1 MFKKYLDPYKK
12 DISINLVIKS
22 IGTLMEILLPA
33 ILAYIIDTVVPRE
46 DKNAIIM
53 GGLLM
58 VVIAIVAWILNIIAN
73 RMSAKLST
81 SIIFQLRQDLFS
93 KSLNLSPRQVDMF
106 GASSLESRLT
116 SDTYTV
122 HRFLAGSLRMGI
134 RVLLVFFGGIFF
146 CFVLS
151 PKLASI
157 LIFMII
163 AILFFV
169 GRIFSKGLPLFRAV
183 QEKLDNMVQIIRENI
198 SGIRIIKALNKT
210 DYEKERYSEANHIY
224 KDVEISA
231 SYTMAAL
238 RPVVNSILFTGLAFV
253 LVYGSVLVKRGE
265 INTGVIMAFMTYF
278 IQITNSFIGL
288 NFIFNIYNRASACW
302 DRIEEVLVTPL
313 DDNQLEKKDTVK
325 LPEASASVPEI
336 EFKNVSFSYL
346 GEKNNLE
353 NISFKIYPGQ
363 TLGIMGSTG
372 SGKTTIIR
380 LMLRQYDAT
389 EGQVL
394 IRGVDIKDLAIEDIK
409 RIFSGAFQSDFLYA
423 GTIRENISFGR
434 DLSQSEI
441 EEAVSYAMANE
452 FVYEK
457 ENNLDFELA
466 SKGVNLSGGQ
476 KQRLILAR
484 ALAAKPEILILDD
497 STSALDF
504 KTESKVRKVLK
515 ENFENTT
522 SIIIGQRV
530 ASVAEADLILILNE
544 GRCIALGSH
553 EELMKESPLYKEIF
567 QMQLGK
573 GRDI

>member
-389 EGQVL
+389 EGQVI

>member
-1 MFKKYLDPYKK
+1 MFKEYLEPYYK
-12 DISINLVIKS
+12 DISINLIIKS
-22 IGTLMEILLPA
+22 VGTMMEIVLPA
-33 ILAYIIDTVVPRE
+33 ILAYIIDTVVPSK
-46 DKNAIIM
+46 DKNAIII
-53 GGLLM
+53 GGLIM
-58 VVIAIVAWILNIIAN
+58 VAIAILAWVFNIVAN
-73 RMSAKLST
+73 RMSARLST
-81 SIIFQLRQDLFS
+81 SIIFQLRQDLFA
-93 KSLNLSPRQVDMF
+93 KSLSLSPRQVDMF

-134 RVLLVFFGGIFF
+134 RVILIFFGGILF
-146 CFVLS
+146 CFILS

-169 GRIFSKGLPLFRAV
+169 GKIFSKGMPLFKSV

-210 DYEKERYSEANHIY
+210 DYEKERYKESNIIY
-224 KDVEISA
+224 QDGEIAA

-265 INTGVIMAFMTYF
+265 IHTGVIMAFMTYF

-288 NFIFNIYNRASACW
+288 NFIFNIYNRAAACW
-302 DRIEEVLVTPL
+302 GRIEEVLVTPL
-313 DDNQLEKKDTVK
+313 DDNQLELKETVK
-325 LPEASASVPEI
+325 LPEASADLAEI
-336 EFKNVSFSYL
+336 EFRNVSFSYL

-363 TLGIMGSTG
+363 SLGIMGATG

-380 LMLRQYDAT
+380 LMLRQYDAS
-389 EGQVL
+389 EGEVL
-394 IRGVDIKDLAIEDIK
+394 IRGVNIKDLAIEDIK
-409 RIFSGAFQSDFLYA
+409 EIFSGAFQSDFLYA

-441 EEAVSYAMANE
+441 EEAVGFAMAKE

-466 SKGVNLSGGQ
+466 SKAVNLSGGQ

-484 ALAAKPEILILDD
+484 ALAGKPEILILDD

-504 KTESKVRKVLK
+504 KTESKVRRTLK
-515 ENFENTT
+515 EDFEDTT

-530 ASVAEADLILILNE
+530 ASVAGADLILILDE
-544 GRCIALGSH
+544 GRCLALGSH
-553 EELMKESPLYKEIF
+553 EELMVDSPLYKEIF

>member
-33 ILAYIIDTVVPRE
+33 ILAYIIDTVVARE

-389 EGQVL
+389 EGQVI

>member
-22 IGTLMEILLPA
+22 VGTLMEILLPA

-93 KSLNLSPRQVDMF
+93 KSLNLSPRQVDTF

-169 GRIFSKGLPLFRAV
+169 GRIFSKGLPLFKAV

-253 LVYGSVLVKRGE
+253 LIYGSVLVKRGE

>member
-210 DYEKERYSEANHIY
+210 DYEKERYSEANHTY

-389 EGQVL
+389 EGQVI

>member
-1 MFKKYLDPYKK
+1 
-12 DISINLVIKS
+12 
-22 IGTLMEILLPA
+22 
-33 ILAYIIDTVVPRE
+33 
-46 DKNAIIM
+46 
-53 GGLLM
+53 
-58 VVIAIVAWILNIIAN
+58 
-73 RMSAKLST
+73 
-81 SIIFQLRQDLFS
+81 
-93 KSLNLSPRQVDMF
+93 
-106 GASSLESRLT
+106 
-116 SDTYTV
+116 
-122 HRFLAGSLRMGI
+122 
-134 RVLLVFFGGIFF
+134 
-146 CFVLS
+146 
-151 PKLASI
+151 
-157 LIFMII
+157 
-163 AILFFV
+163 
-169 GRIFSKGLPLFRAV
+169 
-183 QEKLDNMVQIIRENI
+183 
-198 SGIRIIKALNKT
+198 
-210 DYEKERYSEANHIY
+210 
-224 KDVEISA
+224 
-231 SYTMAAL
+231 
-238 RPVVNSILFTGLAFV
+238 
-253 LVYGSVLVKRGE
+253 
-265 INTGVIMAFMTYF
+265 
-278 IQITNSFIGL
+278 
-288 NFIFNIYNRASACW
+288 
-302 DRIEEVLVTPL
+302 
-313 DDNQLEKKDTVK
+313 
-325 LPEASASVPEI
+325 
-336 EFKNVSFSYL
+336 
-346 GEKNNLE
+346 
-353 NISFKIYPGQ
+353 
-363 TLGIMGSTG
+363 MGSTG

-389 EGQVL
+389 EGQVI

>member
-238 RPVVNSILFTGLAFV
+238 RPVVNSILF
-253 LVYGSVLVKRGE
+253 
-265 INTGVIMAFMTYF
+265 
-278 IQITNSFIGL
+278 IGL

-389 EGQVL
+389 EGQVI